1 MGGGLIVAGL
11 AAVFLTAGSGLAPA
25 RQPASPLPYDRL
37 SASQRR
43 LLAGWAEPSRTD
55 AEADSRQRYE
65 SAPERFR
72 LAFEQVTARLE
83 AVVLSD
89 PENGEVLGAAL
100 DLIDAIEPLARQPA
114 PTSSRGTELAV
125 RFAPGA
131 RDRLRRSAEFERVG
145 DPRSGQADFVHFGPP
160 ALRISIEGRG
170 ARGRIVV
177 PSP

>member
-1 MGGGLIVAGL
+1 VGGGLIVAAL

-55 AEADSRQRYE
+55 PEADIRQRYE
-65 SAPERFR
+65 STPERFR
-72 LAFEQVTARLE
+72 MAFEQVTARLE

-100 DLIDAIEPLARQPA
+100 DLIEAIEPQARQPA

-125 RFAPGA
+125 KLAPGA

-145 DPRSGQADFVHFGPP
+145 DQRSGQADFVHFGPP
-160 ALRISIEGRG
+160 AVRISVDGRG
-170 ARGRIVV
+170 ASGRIVV